1 MHPPTSSCQ
10 VQMGRETAAT
20 VSQQKARAALWSVDW
35 PDERKRSPATP
46 NMWTPQ
52 GGRSAISPSAVSSLG
67 SELPAKFPS
76 VLLLSGPRVQCW
88 RACFPSPCLPLVGP
102 LSRRPRRSL
111 LSREWLPSRGEAGAT
126 PRQSGHRSST
136 VAPTSASRVST
147 AQEQKSEDKKKKKK
161 KPRGDRDV
169 NARGRAY
176 RHDTCMGTRQ
186 WSVTSVR
193 PGSMGVEVGQTQV
206 GDMAKR
212 GACFQVLAHDSD
224 SLILISAHAAQTSTT
239 ECSHLLRSRHHPHC
253 GAYTNAIWSISSPSC
268 PIKPTICQPSGAAK
282 AAQSAVAVPASR
294 VRPAEV
300 TARM

>member
-1 MHPPTSSCQ
+1 MVQQTVEKNGKSPRAQWPIFFPLEPRLTVWLFLRPGLALPAFLSTNVPRSLVYLLFLLSVGECDFRLFFFFFWESTLHPPTSSCQ

-147 AQEQKSEDKKKKKK
+147 AQEQKSEDKKKK
-161 KPRGDRDV
+161 
-169 NARGRAY
+169 NAWGQRRECTWTRLQT
-176 RHDTCMGTRQ
+176 RHMHGH
-186 WSVTSVR
+186 S
-193 PGSMGVEVGQTQV
+193 SMVSDIGEAGVHG
-206 GDMAKR
+206 G
-212 GACFQVLAHDSD
+212 
-224 SLILISAHAAQTSTT
+224 
-239 ECSHLLRSRHHPHC
+239 
-253 GAYTNAIWSISSPSC
+253 
-268 PIKPTICQPSGAAK
+268 
-282 AAQSAVAVPASR
+282 
-294 VRPAEV
+294 
-300 TARM
+300 